1 MSGGGFLTE
10 SEATMNLAHLYYFR
24 KLVEVRNY
32 SRAAKELFIAQPTLS
47 LAVSN
52 LEKELGVA
60 LIKKKRNTLELTID
74 GEDLYEAVVVAT
86 NALDHAVSLI
96 RERASLEFGVMT
108 VGTVYSIQSQ
118 AWSEAIRDYREHSH
132 SKVQF
137 KWKQGT
143 TESLMHEL
151 KNGSVDVIFAGV
163 LGKGDSDVASI
174 PCFTQRVALVVNRS
188 HPLAGRAEISLNE
201 LRGIKLITYRNTAGP
216 FAVEVNALL
225 SKGSGLN
232 VSCEYSDEITLC
244 SLVTADP
251 DVMAIACHSWLLDAF
266 PDIVPIP
273 VKEAPTDFHTFY
285 LSYRKRERLPFAVEE
300 FVSFMKGYEC
310 KNASPRSGGGDMMIS
325 PR

>member
-1 MSGGGFLTE
+1 
-10 SEATMNLAHLYYFR
+10 MNLAHLYYFK
-24 KLVEVRNY
+24 KLVEVKNY

-60 LIKKKRNTLELTID
+60 LVKKKRHALELTVD
-74 GEDLYEAVVVAT
+74 GEEFYEAVVVAT
-86 NALDHAVSLI
+86 NALDNAVSFI
-96 RERASLEFGVMT
+96 RERASVEFGVMT

-118 AWSEAIRDYREHSH
+118 AWSEAIRDYRKRSH

-163 LGKGDSDVASI
+163 LGKGDSEIASI
-174 PCFTQRVALVVNRS
+174 PSFTQRVALVVNRS
-188 HPLAGRAEISLNE
+188 HPLAARSEISLSE
-201 LRGIKLITYRNTAGP
+201 LGGTRLITYRNTTGP
-216 FAVEVNALL
+216 FADEINGLL
-225 SKGSGLN
+225 SKAPGLN
-232 VSCEYSDEITLC
+232 VSCEYNDEITLC

-251 DVMAIACHSWLLDAF
+251 STMAIACHSWLLDAF

-273 VKEAPTDFHTFY
+273 IKEAPTDFHTFY
-285 LSYRKRERLPFAVEE
+285 VSYRKRERLHFAVEE
-300 FVSFMKGYEC
+300 FVSFMKGYDF
-310 KNASPRSGGGDMMIS
+310 KNASPTSGDGDIVIS
-325 PR
+325 PQ